1 MPIIDV
7 AVRQENFNFCRTA
20 TIYALEKQSPFRNFI
35 RKTTPSHGQSKH
47 YAKFVRKY
55 RGKYG
60 QSVFTK
66 LSLGV
71 IRKLFRSIHSSAYR
85 SGDFWPIQVREV
97 SKFIENERFR

>member
-1 MPIIDV
+1 MTIIDA
-7 AVRQENFNFCRTA
+7 AVRQKLKFSCRTA

-85 SGDFWPIQVREV
+85 SGDFWPIQVRGV
-97 SKFIENERFR
+97 SKFIEN

>member
-1 MPIIDV
+1 MTIIDV

-71 IRKLFRSIHSSAYR
+71 IRKLFRS
-85 SGDFWPIQVREV
+85 V
-97 SKFIENERFR
+97 